1 MWHFGTS
8 LVTSSDDDQIIV
20 AALSGS
26 HPPPPGKRSIWNG
39 EMVVVLSPNR
49 TREAVP

>member
-26 HPPPPGKRSIWNG
+26 HAPPG
-39 EMVVVLSPNR
+39 P
-49 TREAVP
+49 A